1 MKDAFDKRPLSKM
14 YKELNSNKMNNLIK
28 KWAKDPN
35 RHLTKAYIQI
45 LIAHKHRKDVQH
57 CTSLKNFQVKQWDIM
72 TYQLEW
78 PTFRM
83 LTTPNAGKMWSNRS
97 PH

>member
-45 LIAHKHRKDVQH
+45 LIAHKHMKRCSTLHVIKEF
-57 CTSLKNFQVKQWDIM
+57 S
-72 TYQLEW
+72 
-78 PTFRM
+78 
-83 LTTPNAGKMWSNRS
+83 S
-97 PH
+97 